1 MSKKLW
7 TILGW
12 SVGVLCCLAVV
23 VAVSNASPKVKQG
36 RVDTCLASAVRTY
49 PNIGGRELKVAELKD
64 CQGLTDTELNGV
76 RADLQAFGIEAA
88 TRVAKGQ

>member
-23 VAVSNASPKVKQG
+23 VVVSAKSPEVRQQKVNG
-36 RVDTCLASAVRTY
+36 CLASAVRTY
-49 PNIGGRELKVAELKD
+49 PNIGGRELKVKELND
-64 CQGLTDTELNGV
+64 CRGLTDTELNGV
-76 RADLQAFGIEAA
+76 RADLQNFGVEAA
-88 TRVAKGQ
+88 TRVAAGK